1 MAESIVVRG
10 RIEMERGIRAHI
22 SMENAIKDSAIQML
36 PVFPPQYTG
45 PTTITPGPE
54 AQAHRAHHAQR
65 ERGFF
70 HNAFGDQR
78 EEGIGLHLDGE
89 TILGSFQL
97 SH

>member
-22 SMENAIKDSAIQML
+22 SMENVIKGNAIQML

-54 AQAHRAHHAQR
+54 AQTLATA
-65 ERGFF
+65 ELMVPEDIIIEPIP
-70 HNAFGDQR
+70 NNY
-78 EEGIGLHLDGE
+78 GLITWDGH
-89 TILGSFQL
+89 TITVS
-97 SH
+97 